1 VVDVMVAFFNH
12 LLADQVQACV
22 QLDTFVVV
30 LGALFQILVTE
41 NWFEI
46 WHK

>member
-1 VVDVMVAFFNH
+1 VVDVVVAFFNY
-12 LLADQVQACV
+12 LLADQVQTRI